1 MKWLFVF
8 VVVQEEHFHN
18 KESKITYLMIDSTW
32 GKKNWR
38 QAICGSWFTKHV
50 YSILDHLFLFVLVLR
65 VILFWML
72 TQISFINFLD
82 TQNMIEYRKQELKSG
97 EYTGSEKEYTLLE
110 SKLHLNFGIKV
121 IKFKIL
127 RKFTLN
133 V

>member
-1 MKWLFVF
+1 
-8 VVVQEEHFHN
+8 
-18 KESKITYLMIDSTW
+18 
-32 GKKNWR
+32 
-38 QAICGSWFTKHV
+38 
-50 YSILDHLFLFVLVLR
+50 
-65 VILFWML
+65 ML